1 MVCRVAGYLSCSPS
15 DVGDLPCD
23 DFDLLVLYFE
33 TEPWGA
39 WRDNFHAAMIAREV
53 RRIRFPRSNLA
64 FKQWFFVNPV
74 RRAAENVEG
83 FKTALVAMAGG
94 IRKHVSEAIKRPP
107 RRRKKAAPK

>member
-1 MVCRVAGYLSCSPS
+1 MLCRIAGFLSCAPHE
-15 DVGDLPCD
+15 VRDLPAD

-53 RRIRFPRSNLA
+53 RRIRWPNSNLA
-64 FKQWFFVNPV
+64 LKQWFFINPV
-74 RRAAENVEG
+74 RRAAENVET
-83 FKTALVAMAGG
+83 FKYALMAMAGG
-94 IRKHVSEAIKRPP
+94 IRKHVSEAMKRPV